1 MWGEEGLGKKKGRRA
16 HMVICAR
23 GGGGGQMNTD
33 ELNAYANGCLSTT
46 IHLHLSHEVTM
57 VVCHRGTKAGMHF
70 VAWFL

>member
-1 MWGEEGLGKKKGRRA
+1 MGRGRVGKEEGEKGT
-16 HMVICAR
+16 HGNLCE